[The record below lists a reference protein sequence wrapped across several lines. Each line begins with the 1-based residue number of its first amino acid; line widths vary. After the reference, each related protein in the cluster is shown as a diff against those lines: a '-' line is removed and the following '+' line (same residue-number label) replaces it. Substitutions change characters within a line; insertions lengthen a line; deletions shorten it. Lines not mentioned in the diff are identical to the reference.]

1 MLKYKIG
8 GVDIQIEIDRPGVY
22 QLDGDSATGKTYLF
36 KLLRG
41 VNKASSMDKVI
52 TYTYDDKWLGVKLD
66 ELARGKEL
74 ELVVIDRYDMFLN
87 EYLDEINELGKEAI
101 VLIDSKQDFDMF
113 YNFAGVMFEDRKLTV
128 KLL

>member
-8 GVDIQIEIDRPGVY
+8 GVDIQIEIDKPGVY
-22 QLDGDSATGKTYLF
+22 RLDGDSATGKTYLF

-52 TYTYDDKWLGVKLD
+52 TYTYDDKWLGIKLD

-87 EYLDEINELGKEAI
+87 EYLDTINELGRKAI
-101 VLIDSKQDFDMF
+101 VLVSSKQDFDAG
-113 YNFAGVMFEDRKLTV
+113 YGFAGAIFEARKLTV

>member
-87 EYLDEINELGKEAI
+87 EYLDEINELGRKAI
-101 VLIDSKQDFDMF
+101 VLIGSKQDFDASYDFTEVML
-113 YNFAGVMFEDRKLTV
+113 GVGKITV

>member
-1 MLKYKIG
+1 
-8 GVDIQIEIDRPGVY
+8 
-22 QLDGDSATGKTYLF
+22 
-36 KLLRG
+36 
-41 VNKASSMDKVI
+41 MDKVI

-87 EYLDEINELGKEAI
+87 EYLDEINELGKKAI
-101 VLIDSKQDFDMF
+101 VLIDSKQDFDTF
-113 YNFAGVMFEDRKLTV
+113 YNFAEVIFGDRKLTV